1 MFKKLAAEALGISD
15 IGVIISP
22 ADYDKV
28 DADDYLF
35 HEDGEKIFFLI
46 KSKKDEYC
54 FTNLALI
61 HVDGDSAVS
70 SKRMIKRYEYANQRV
85 GYVAIETAGTLDMDV
100 ELKFSLGE
108 SAFSIDIKKSFIE
121 QLKDIYK
128 ALIAI
133 GRQQVRD
140 NISRENAVRTLDAM
154 GGMLKLNNLAG
165 EAPWSATSMRCS
177 TTSTP
182 PCWIATPPA
191 TTPACSSATSTTSPR
206 RPRRR
211 RCRARDPLKPLVQ

>member
-1 MFKKLAAEALGISD
+1 MFKRLAAEALGISD

-100 ELKFSLGE
+100 ELKFSIGE

-133 GRQQVRD
+133 GRQQARD
-140 NISRENAVRTLDAM
+140 NVSRENAVRTLDAM
-154 GGMLKLNNLAG
+154 GGMLRLSNLTG
-165 EAPWSATSMRCS
+165 EAAVVGHFNAVLDNLNAAVLDRH
-177 TTSTP
+177 TTRDYTRVFERYIHNTGTTNAP
-182 PCWIATPPA
+182 P
-191 TTPACSSATSTTSPR
+191 
-206 RPRRR
+206 
-211 RCRARDPLKPLVQ
+211 PLPGG

>member
-1 MFKKLAAEALGISD
+1 MFKKFAAEALGISD
-15 IGVIISP
+15 IGVIVSP

-70 SKRMIKRYEYANQRV
+70 SKRMIKRYEYATQRI

-100 ELKFSLGE
+100 ELKFSIGE
-108 SAFSIDIKKSFIE
+108 SAFSIDVKKSFIE
-121 QLKDIYK
+121 QVKDIYK

-133 GRQQVRD
+133 GKQQARD
-140 NISRENAVRTLDAM
+140 SVARDNAVRTLEAM
-154 GGMLKLNNLAG
+154 GGMLKLNNLGG
-165 EAPWSATSMRCS
+165 EAGVVSHFNAVLDNLNDAMLNRHITADYTRVFERYIQNNMPL
-177 TTSTP
+177 P
-182 PCWIATPPA
+182 V
-191 TTPACSSATSTTSPR
+191 PR
-206 RPRRR
+206 
-211 RCRARDPLKPLVQ
+211 

>member
-1 MFKKLAAEALGISD
+1 MFKKLASEALGLSD
-15 IGVIISP
+15 IGSIIEP
-22 ADYDKV
+22 KDYGSV

-70 SKRMIKRYEYANQRV
+70 SKRSIKRYEYASHRIEHV
-85 GYVAIETAGTLDMDV
+85 SIETAGTIDLDI
-100 ELKFSLGE
+100 ELKFSIGGVG
-108 SAFSIDIKKSFIE
+108 FSIDVRKKFIE

-133 GRQQVRD
+133 GRQQSRD
-140 NISRENAVRTLDAM
+140 AISRDNAVRTLDAM
-154 GGMLKLNNLAG
+154 GGMLKLGNLQG
-165 EAPWSATSMRCS
+165 EAAVVSHFNAVLDNLNAAMLDRH
-177 TTSTP
+177 TTRDYSR
-182 PCWIATPPA
+182 IFEKFIHNNATPPA
-191 TTPACSSATSTTSPR
+191 LP
-206 RPRRR
+206 
-211 RCRARDPLKPLVQ
+211 